1 MLNRPPPIKP
11 DRNVGVGLL
20 ILSGYLVYSEI
31 IAPIVSASHH
41 EQTIIIISKVVYI
54 TPVFFTLGIIMTIM
68 GEKTH
73 KLIGHPD
80 RYTILGG
87 IILLGSFIVGCYLK
101 YWLQN
106 KVSDY
111 GYF

>member
-1 MLNRPPPIKP
+1 MMRPPPIRP

-20 ILSGYLVYSEI
+20 ILSGYLTYSEI
-31 IAPIVSASHH
+31 ITPLVSATHH
-41 EQTIIIISKVVYI
+41 EQTAIIISNAVYI
-54 TPVFFTLGIIMTIM
+54 TPVSLALGIIMTIM

-73 KLIGHPD
+73 ELIGHPD

-87 IILLGSFIVGCYLK
+87 IVLLGSFIVGCYLK
-101 YWLQN
+101 CWLEN
-106 KVSDY
+106 RVSDY